1 MPLVSVC
8 TVYTNETFKRFYLNS
23 FNKKSKE
30 TEKLKKV
37 RICVTV
43 WLIVVNDS
51 ISVLLKLD
59 VRKSHLFRQIVYER
73 TAANNFSKNDFGK
86 KL

>member
-8 TVYTNETFKRFYLNS
+8 TVYINETFKRFYWNS
-23 FNKKSKE
+23 FDEKSKK
-30 TEKLKKV
+30 TEKLKK
-37 RICVTV
+37 IETCVIV
-43 WLIVVNDS
+43 WLIVVKDS

-59 VRKSHLFRQIVYER
+59 VRKSHLFRKIVYGR
-73 TAANNFSKNDFGK
+73 TAAVDFSNNDFEK